1 METRIIKSNKMHA
14 NGYLARYPTRKEL
27 LSEDYQRKLQ
37 QEDTLLES
45 FGLLQERREAQ
56 VEVRE
61 VERQEYRRQL
71 EQMNKER
78 EADGE
83 ALMQATL
90 LLQAAQQQVVVEQ
103 VI

>member
-1 METRIIKSNKMHA
+1 
-14 NGYLARYPTRKEL
+14 
-27 LSEDYQRKLQ
+27 
-37 QEDTLLES
+37 
-45 FGLLQERREAQ
+45 
-56 VEVRE
+56 
-61 VERQEYRRQL
+61 
-71 EQMNKER
+71 MNKER